1 MKIASHQSLIA
12 ATLLA
17 IALGIT
23 GCNQGPK
30 LVPIEG
36 QVLLDGQP
44 LAWGAVMVIPHSG
57 ESAYGRLDA
66 QGRFKLSM
74 TIDDREGCPVGTQ
87 HIVTVNSANAISETH
102 QRRYAPEKYET
113 GITSDLRIDV
123 KEPKKDVVIELKG
136 DGKRYPYEF
145 KT

>member
-1 MKIASHQSLIA
+1 
-12 ATLLA
+12 
-17 IALGIT
+17 
-23 GCNQGPK
+23 
-30 LVPIEG
+30 
-36 QVLLDGQP
+36 
-44 LAWGAVMVIPHSG
+44 MVIPNSG
-57 ESAYGRLDA
+57 EAAYGKLDE

-74 TIDDREGCPVGTQ
+74 ATDDRVGCPVGS
-87 HIVTVNSANAISETH
+87 HIVTVNSATSISETH

>member
-1 MKIASHQSLIA
+1 MKPFLPKTSTAI
-12 ATLLA
+12 LLA
-17 IALGIT
+17 ALAIFT

-30 LVPIEG
+30 LVPVEG
-36 QVLLDGQP
+36 QVKLDGQP
-44 LAWGAVMVIPHSG
+44 LTFGSVMVIPNTG
-57 ESAYGRLDA
+57 RAAYGRLDE
-66 QGRFKLSM
+66 QGHFKLM
-74 TIDDREGCPVGTQ
+74 VDDEEGCPLGS
-87 HIVTVNSANAISETH
+87 HIVTVNSATSISETH

-136 DGKRYPYEF
+136 DGKPYPYEF